1 MTGEHR
7 KSWRLRLIIIAC
19 GLALGFIAKW
29 FAGHY
34 KAQEENPPGD
44 GDKPARQ
51 VAQSDMV
58 IPRRVFLSRP

>member
-44 GDKPARQ
+44 GDKPPRQ